1 MERTYIRNEEC
12 QNFLNDLE
20 LLTKEE
26 IIESVSMFFD
36 QTDMEATGNMN
47 EPEDRYMVNE
57 FGRIKRTLLNRLKI
71 MVNRQV
77 RHKQLE
83 MENYIGLILDERNDH
98 YTIGYR
104 QTSDLEKLREWKKEM
119 LECSNVVDCKI
130 VKVEEI
136 K

>member
-26 IIESVSMFFD
+26 IIEAVSMFFD
-36 QTDMEATGNMN
+36 QTDMEATADMN
-47 EPEDRYMVNE
+47 EAEDKYMVNE

-77 RHKQLE
+77 RLKQ
-83 MENYIGLILDERNDH
+83 
-98 YTIGYR
+98 
-104 QTSDLEKLREWKKEM
+104 
-119 LECSNVVDCKI
+119 
-130 VKVEEI
+130 
-136 K
+136 

>member
-77 RHKQLE
+77 RHKQ
-83 MENYIGLILDERNDH
+83 
-98 YTIGYR
+98 
-104 QTSDLEKLREWKKEM
+104 
-119 LECSNVVDCKI
+119 
-130 VKVEEI
+130 
-136 K
+136 

>member
-12 QNFLNDLE
+12 QKFLNDLE

-26 IIESVSMFFD
+26 IIEAISMFFD

-47 EPEDRYMVNE
+47 EPEDKYMVNE

-77 RHKQLE
+77 RLKQ
-83 MENYIGLILDERNDH
+83 
-98 YTIGYR
+98 
-104 QTSDLEKLREWKKEM
+104 
-119 LECSNVVDCKI
+119 
-130 VKVEEI
+130 
-136 K
+136 

>member
-1 MERTYIRNEEC
+1 
-12 QNFLNDLE
+12 
-20 LLTKEE
+20 
-26 IIESVSMFFD
+26 
-36 QTDMEATGNMN
+36 MEATGNMN

>member
-12 QNFLNDLE
+12 QKFLNDLE

-26 IIESVSMFFD
+26 IIEAISMFFD

-47 EPEDRYMVNE
+47 EPEDKYMVNE

-77 RHKQLE
+77 RHKQ
-83 MENYIGLILDERNDH
+83 
-98 YTIGYR
+98 
-104 QTSDLEKLREWKKEM
+104 
-119 LECSNVVDCKI
+119 
-130 VKVEEI
+130 
-136 K
+136 